1 MVAAPLPAPLPVFS
15 LQGTRSLRVIRTQHP
30 SGSGGS
36 PGESWVCGRSPSAS
50 KWSPSAGSEGP
61 GLGQT
66 VEGRGRE
73 GSLGDLAW
81 EGKAGW
87 APLRPVQ
94 LIPQRSFWHISGC
107 RGSNCART
115 TPWLPEV
122 GSSWPATHAAA
133 RTASHS
139 PCSRQDTPLANPRE
153 DGTDTPSS
161 GAFPAG
167 GAVAGTGLGTCV

>member
-81 EGKAGW
+81 EGKAGS
-87 APLRPVQ
+87 P
-94 LIPQRSFWHISGC
+94 
-107 RGSNCART
+107 
-115 TPWLPEV
+115 
-122 GSSWPATHAAA
+122 
-133 RTASHS
+133 TASPADSTAKLLAHQWLQRLEL
-139 PCSRQDTPLANPRE
+139 CQDNTMA
-153 DGTDTPSS
+153 S
-161 GAFPAG
+161 
-167 GAVAGTGLGTCV
+167 